1 VVADFEAGLGTLS
14 RLKAGYLDVL
24 IVVAQPSA
32 KALEAASRAEAM
44 IREDSVGRVII
55 VANRVEGARD
65 LERVHEAFPERE
77 VVMVPD
83 DRAIGAADARG
94 AAPFDLTP
102 DAPAVRVV
110 RTLAESLMQ

>member
-1 VVADFEAGLGTLS
+1 
-14 RLKAGYLDVL
+14 
-24 IVVAQPSA
+24 
-32 KALEAASRAEAM
+32 
-44 IREDSVGRVII
+44 
-55 VANRVEGARD
+55 
-65 LERVHEAFPERE
+65 
-77 VVMVPD
+77 MVPD